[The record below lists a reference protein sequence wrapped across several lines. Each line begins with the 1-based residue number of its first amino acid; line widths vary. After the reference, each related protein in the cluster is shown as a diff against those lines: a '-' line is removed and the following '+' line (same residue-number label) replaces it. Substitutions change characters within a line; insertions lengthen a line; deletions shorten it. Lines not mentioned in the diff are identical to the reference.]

1 MQRKHD
7 KAILEAEKAVA
18 LDPNSADE
26 HARLGN
32 VFNYAGRLEEAISAI
47 DKAIRLNPF
56 PPSWY
61 FHFLGMA
68 YREAGK
74 YEESI
79 TVCKKALK
87 LQPDNIYA
95 HIVLAAT
102 YSLLSWQEEAQAA
115 AAEILRIDPKFS
127 LDYFA
132 ESRPH
137 IDPAN
142 TARLIETLRK
152 AGLK

>member
-1 MQRKHD
+1 M
-7 KAILEAEKAVA
+7 EAEKAVA

-61 FHFLGMA
+61 FHCLGMA

-74 YEESI
+74 YE
-79 TVCKKALK
+79 
-87 LQPDNIYA
+87 
-95 HIVLAAT
+95 
-102 YSLLSWQEEAQAA
+102 
-115 AAEILRIDPKFS
+115 
-127 LDYFA
+127 
-132 ESRPH
+132 
-137 IDPAN
+137 
-142 TARLIETLRK
+142 
-152 AGLK
+152 